1 MTVEQAIE
9 QGDFVG
15 ALSLLEAQLR
25 VAPAPGA
32 HFLCFELKALV
43 EDFAGADAQ
52 LDELERLAPDSA
64 GAVVEFRKC
73 LEAAA
78 ARATRRDDPEQAGRR
93 AAFTPPPPHS
103 HRYVEAATL
112 HARRDHA
119 AAAQVLADAR
129 ARTPP
134 LAGSL
139 TFVDGPAMEFA
150 DITDSDDLTGP
161 HLECVGKNGLLDLPL
176 HSITAIEFLPGR
188 GYQDVLWKPARI
200 TDSHGQ
206 ANVRVFSLYT
216 GSGRHDE
223 AMVRTGGVTIW
234 DHECGYAIGFG
245 LRDLKLDGQTMVGIN
260 RVQRIDLY
268 PARS

>member
-1 MTVEQAIE
+1 MTVEQSIE

-25 VAPAPGA
+25 VAPAPGK
-32 HFLCFELKALV
+32 HFLAFELKALL
-43 EDFAGADAQ
+43 EDFEGAEAQ
-52 LDELERLAPDSA
+52 LAELEQLEPDSA

-73 LEAAA
+73 LEAASM
-78 ARATRRDDPEQAGRR
+78 RATRRVDPEQAGRR

-129 ARTPP
+129 ERTPP

-139 TFVDGPAMEFA
+139 IFRDGPAMEFL

-176 HSITAIEFLPGR
+176 HSINAIEFLPAR
-188 GYQDVLWKPARI
+188 GHQDVLWKPARI
-200 TDSHGQ
+200 TDAHGQ
-206 ANVRVFSLYT
+206 ANVRVLSLYT

-223 AMVRTGGVTIW
+223 AMVRTGAVTVW
-234 DHECGYAIGFG
+234 DHDCGYAIGFG

-260 RVQRIDLY
+260 RVQRIDFF